1 MSVATLIN
9 ASVDVVRKTYTT
21 DAAGSAAVGSTANAY
36 TGTNCHAHLE
46 NQFEAVEMGGIKKNS
61 TAFFVFPL
69 DLSIFMDDFVTWLGV
84 KYQVVSVNRRV
95 KPGGVFSHVE
105 VRGEAIQNGT
115 T

>member
-9 ASVDVVRKTYTT
+9 ASVDVERKTYAT
-21 DAAGSAAVGSTANAY
+21 DSAGASKVASTADAY

-46 NQFEAVEMGGIKKNS
+46 NQFEGVEFGGIKKNS

-95 KPGGVFSHVE
+95 KPGGLFSHIE